1 MHPWRTQIAQS
12 SNAKSF
18 NIQIKGG
25 LKESNLVHHVI
36 LISMIFI
43 QCNFPCRLFSVARLS
58 WVRTIFPYQHPLCP
72 ALQGIW
78 LDIRAFRRLGPSD
91 LIR

>member
-43 QCNFPCRLFSVARLS
+43 QCNFRVAFSQLRDS
-58 WVRTIFPYQHPLCP
+58 RGFEPY
-72 ALQGIW
+72 
-78 LDIRAFRRLGPSD
+78 FRPFSKESGLILG
-91 LIR
+91 LLGGLAHLT